1 MKSAGIVRKIDTLGR
16 VVLPME
22 LRNTLCLPE
31 GTPMEFFVN
40 NDQIIIKKYE
50 PGCVLCGS
58 VEDVQPH
65 KSGKLVCKACL

>member
-1 MKSAGIVRKIDTLGR
+1 MKSIGVVRKIDPLGR

-22 LRNTLCLPE
+22 LRNTLGLPE

-40 NDQIIIKKYE
+40 NDQIIIKKYV
-50 PGCVLCGS
+50 PGCALCGS
-58 VEDVQPH
+58 VENVQPH